1 MRRALL
7 AGALLGVIVGLV
19 FVFHETLRLTVAWP
33 IILGLAL
40 WESVGDRGS
49 RGVIAGAAA
58 IAGAFVGWL
67 AFAVPTEYMP
77 VTDLSL
83 GIVSGVLVGV
93 MVMVGILARDRF
105 PLAGMLIGF
114 AAFFGV
120 FEPLWRVSPGN
131 FRTHGLENLT
141 VVWLGLLVGVL
152 SAAVVR
158 ALTEAIRM
166 RAPAGAI
173 DAQAAEAPDA
183 PFSEML
189 EGGAGE

>member
-1 MRRALL
+1 
-7 AGALLGVIVGLV
+7 
-19 FVFHETLRLTVAWP
+19 VAWP
-33 IILGLAL
+33 IILGFAL

-49 RGVIAGAAA
+49 RGVVAGAAA
-58 IAGAFVGWL
+58 IAGAVAGFV
-67 AFAVPTEYMP
+67 AFGVPTEYMP

-93 MVMVGILARDRF
+93 MVVIGVLARDRF
-105 PLAGMLIGF
+105 PVSGMLIGF

-120 FEPLWRVSPGN
+120 FEPLWRQSPAN

-158 ALTEAIRM
+158 AITDSTKQWVPALRARAKTEEADEEA
-166 RAPAGAI
+166 APLS
-173 DAQAAEAPDA
+173 D
-183 PFSEML
+183 ML
-189 EGGAGE
+189 KGGATE